1 MKYRNFLT
9 LLSENN
15 NYRNLWVA
23 HLISS
28 LGDWVNTVA
37 VLALVI
43 RLTGSGLQAGL
54 VILIG
59 NLTAVIAG
67 VVGGYLVDRWHPK
80 FVLIGV
86 SIIGVFSSAGYL
98 FINSRS
104 QIVFIYL
111 LGGLIG
117 ANLILFQI
125 AYGTLI
131 KQITKPDEYLV
142 ANSLISIN
150 SGVITAVGA
159 LLGGVISIQLGI
171 KAPFI
176 FNMATFIIAAF
187 FISMIIIK
195 RREPDPIISR
205 DNSPSKDPISLSH
218 RGWIKK
224 NYVPL
229 ISILSIKIGWA
240 LGGGAIV
247 MLVVFA
253 TDIFD
258 ASEFGTGIFYSSRG
272 IGLVL
277 SAFLLQ
283 TLTLRKIQTM
293 YRYVALGF
301 FVFGAGYILFSYSTE
316 WTWAVLMLIIA
327 HVGGGLPYPISDT
340 LKQQI
345 IPSSFLGRVY
355 GWEAA
360 LTKVTMSLSIA
371 FIGWASDIISIRWVA
386 GIIGITYLSVAIIM
400 MILQT
405 VYNYSNND
413 RALDTYL

>member
-1 MKYRNFLT
+1 MKYRNFLI
-9 LLSENN
+9 LLSKNN
-15 NYRNLWVA
+15 NYRNLWMA

-28 LGDWVNTVA
+28 IGDWVNTVA

-59 NLTAVIAG
+59 NLTAIIAG
-67 VVGGYLVDRWHPK
+67 IAGGYLVDRWHPK

-86 SIIGVFSSAGYL
+86 SVAGIFSSAGYV

-104 QIVFIYL
+104 QIIVIYI

-117 ANLILFQI
+117 SILILFQI

-131 KQITKPDEYLV
+131 KQIAKPDEYLV

-150 SGVITAVGA
+150 SGAITAVGA
-159 LLGGVISIQLGI
+159 LLGGVISTQVSV

-176 FNMATFIIAAF
+176 FNMATFIIAIF
-187 FISMIIIK
+187 FVSRISIK
-195 RREPDPIISR
+195 RRKPDSIRSPG
-205 DNSPSKDPISLSH
+205 NSPLKAPNSLTHH
-218 RGWIKK
+218 RWIKE
-224 NYVPL
+224 NYATL

-247 MLVVFA
+247 MLIVFA
-253 TDIFD
+253 TDIFH
-258 ASEFGTGIFYSSRG
+258 ASEFGTGIFYSARG
-272 IGLVL
+272 IGLVF

-283 TLTLRKIQTM
+283 ALTLRKIQTM
-293 YRYVALGF
+293 YHYIVLGF
-301 FVFGAGYILFSYSTE
+301 FVFGVGYVLFSCATG
-316 WTWAVLMLIIA
+316 WMWAVSMLIIA
-327 HVGGGLPYPISDT
+327 HIGGGLLYPISDT
-340 LKQQI
+340 LKQRM
-345 IPSSFLGRVY
+345 IPSSLLGRVY

-371 FIGWASDIISIRWVA
+371 LIGWASDRISIRWVA
-386 GIIGITYLSVAIIM
+386 GIIGGTYLGVAIIIL
-400 MILQT
+400 ILQSR
-405 VYNYSNND
+405 VRD
-413 RALDTYL
+413 QRHEDALF